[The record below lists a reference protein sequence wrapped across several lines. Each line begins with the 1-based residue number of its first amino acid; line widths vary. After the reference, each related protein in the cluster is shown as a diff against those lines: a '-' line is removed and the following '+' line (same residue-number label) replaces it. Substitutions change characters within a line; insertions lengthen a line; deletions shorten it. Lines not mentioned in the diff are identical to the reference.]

1 MNEIENYENIY
12 YLEHPHFTVGHVD
25 QWGESGYLY
34 FEGKVYSYEE
44 DRKCQ
49 YGRTYSPMTINE
61 FIAYAAR
68 YQIEIPQF
76 FLDVLDNAAGNSASD

>member
-1 MNEIENYENIY
+1 MSEQFDHIY
-12 YLEHPHFTVGHVD
+12 YLEHPHFTVGRAD

-49 YGRTYSPMTINE
+49 YGRTYSPMSINE
-61 FIAYAAR
+61 FIEYATR
-68 YQIEIPQF
+68 YQIEIPRF
-76 FLDVLDNAAGNSASD
+76 FMDVLDGAAGRKQAD